1 MRNDLSE
8 PEMMLMG
15 ELPDIEVEQ
24 RGKKRIQLHD
34 AADERREIHAV
45 SCLNKKLMQ
54 QAVARQNKQPRQ
66 IAVGDNI
73 GPAKDK
79 QCAGKQ
85 EAVYPAPQDDAG
97 RQRDVRLADHS
108 QSHSKGSDAI
118 MCHAVQRTSNNPA
131 ERLRDKSP
139 IWSFLIIAGN
149 FDQVAIRVAEI
160 AGYNWPCRPCSR
172 HGAFDDFHSHSP
184 NMGHRRIQRG
194 IHDEAQIGRARHR
207 MHGMRFKLP
216 AMLVEIDLLIPEF
229 QRRALCQTPRAAYP
243 ARIHR
248 SGQLTQH
255 R

>member
-8 PEMMLMG
+8 LEMMLMDK
-15 ELPDIEVEQ
+15 LPDIEVEQ

-34 AADERREIHAV
+34 AANERREIHAV

-54 QAVARQNKQPRQ
+54 QTVAGQNKQPRK

-97 RQRDVRLADHS
+97 RQRNVRLANHR

-118 MCHAVQRTSNNPA
+118 MSHAVQRTSNNPA
-131 ERLRDKSP
+131 DRLRGKSP
-139 IWSFLIIAGN
+139 IWSSLIIAGD

-160 AGYNWPCRPCSR
+160 AGHNWPCSPCSL
-172 HGAFDDFHSHSP
+172 HGAFDNFNPHALD
-184 NMGHRRIQRG
+184 MGHCVIQRN
-194 IHDEAQIGRARHR
+194 IHDKAQISRSRNR
-207 MHGMRFKLP
+207 MHGMRFKLL
-216 AMLVEIDLLIPEF
+216 AMLVEIDLLIPK
-229 QRRALCQTPRAAYP
+229 P
-243 ARIHR
+243 
-248 SGQLTQH
+248 
-255 R
+255 